1 MRKLVNILFEKQNG
15 DKSKNREGF
24 MNEEKNVNEN
34 EKSQNLKQDKKTKS
48 PNIKKQIKKAE
59 KRKDESGS
67 ISHAGKIRSD
77 EERYQ

>member
-1 MRKLVNILFEKQNG
+1 MRKLANILFEKQNG

-24 MNEEKNVNEN
+24 MNEEKNVN

>member
-1 MRKLVNILFEKQNG
+1 MRKLANILFEKQNG

-24 MNEEKNVNEN
+24 MNEEKNVN

-59 KRKDESGS
+59 KRKDESGY